1 MDNQQTLKVILDYLN
16 EVKTRTTY
24 GVVAQL
30 LGVHPMSLGKLL
42 GEKRPEAS
50 WVVNAGTKDPTDY
63 SDEEKHP
70 ELYRTERM
78 ITSADVIRRNLKL

>member
-1 MDNQQTLKVILDYLN
+1 MDKQQTLKVILNYLN

-24 GVVAQL
+24 GVMAQL

-50 WVVNAGTKDPTDY
+50 WVVNASTKDPTDY
-63 SDEEKHP
+63 SDEEKHR
-70 ELYRTERM
+70 ELYRTDRI
-78 ITSADVIRRNLKL
+78 ITSADVIRRNLNL